1 MSTKKKITLR
11 ELRQYL
17 NGRSQAELIDDIAH
31 LFSNLEAVR
40 DYYSIRL
47 GAGPDEGL
55 LARYKAVIQQEFFPA
70 RGYGQARLSVARR
83 AIADYKRMSTSIEGL
98 ADLMLFYVEMGVKFT
113 NDYGDI
119 DESFYESMES
129 TYERA
134 AKLIVEHD
142 LQDQFAP
149 RCQAIVDDTVK
160 IGWGFHDNLSLIY
173 GELFGE

>member
-17 NGRSQAELIDDIAH
+17 KGRSQAELIDDIAD
-31 LFSNLEAVR
+31 LFSKLEPVR

-47 GAGPDEGL
+47 GAGHDEGL
-55 LARYKAVIQQEFFPA
+55 LARYKAIIQQEFFPA

-83 AIADYKRMSTSIEGL
+83 AITDYKRMSTSIEGL
-98 ADLMLFYVEMGVKFT
+98 VDLMLFYVEMGVRFT
-113 NDYGDI
+113 NAYGDI
-119 DESFYESMES
+119 DESFYESLES

-134 AKLIVEHD
+134 AKLIVEHG
-142 LQDQFAP
+142 LQDQFEP
-149 RCQAIVDDTVK
+149 RCRDIVADTAS
-160 IGWGFHDNLSLIY
+160 IGWGFHDNLSLMY